1 MSKKRKGPARVR
13 AEPAPEKKL
22 RSVSWLCSPDAYEIL
37 TCNGYTSLAHNP
49 EIAAGVNEVATLI
62 GSMTIHLMANTERG
76 DVRVQN
82 GLSRLVDIAP
92 NRYMTRSGF
101 MSWIVRNLYLEGD
114 GNVFVWP
121 RTAGGYI
128 EELIPIPPSMATTL
142 PSPSGWGYTVLING
156 REYSPEELLHF
167 TLNQSSEF
175 PWLGE
180 GLRVVLKD
188 VAQTLRQAAATKKGF
203 MESKWKPSLI
213 VKVDGMVDEF
223 SGVTGRKKL
232 LQEYVQTGEAGEP
245 WIIPA
250 EQFDVQ
256 TVKPL
261 TLADLAI
268 SDSVTLD
275 KRTVA
280 SLIGVPPFVLGVGEF
295 DKDAWNN
302 FINGYLMPRATAMQ
316 QVFTKGLLYS
326 PDLYFRF
333 NPRSLYSY
341 SLEELAKVADDQ
353 YVRGIM
359 TGNEVRDWIGLTPLE
374 GLDELVIL
382 ENYIPRG
389 MIADQSKLQGGET

>member
-13 AEPAPEKKL
+13 AEPAPEKKP

-49 EIAAGVNEVATLI
+49 EIAAGVNTIASLI
-62 GSMTIHLMANTERG
+62 GSMTIHLMANTDKG
-76 DVRVQN
+76 DVRVTN
-82 GLSRLVDIAP
+82 GLSRLVDIVP
-92 NRYMTRSGF
+92 NRYMTRSAF

-121 RTAGGYI
+121 RTQGGWI
-128 EELIPIPPSMATTL
+128 EELIPIPPSMAMTL
-142 PSPSGWGYTVLING
+142 PDPSGWGYKVLING
-156 REYSPEELLHF
+156 REYAPEDVLHF
-167 TLNQSSEF
+167 TLNQSSQY

-188 VAQTLRQAAATKKGF
+188 VAQTLKQATATKKAF
-203 MESKWKPSLI
+203 MESKWKPSII
-213 VKVDGMVDEF
+213 VKVDGNVAEF
-223 SGVTGRKKL
+223 AGVSGRKKL
-232 LQEYVQTGEAGEP
+232 LNEYVASSEAGEP

-250 EQFDVQ
+250 EQFEVQ
-256 TVKPL
+256 SVKPL

-280 SLIGVPPFVLGVGEF
+280 SVLGVPPFVLGVGDFNKE
-295 DKDAWNN
+295 AWNN
-302 FINGYLMPRATAMQ
+302 FINSFIMPRATAIQ
-316 QVFTKGLLYS
+316 QVLTKGLLYS
-326 PDLYFRF
+326 QQMYFRF

-359 TGNEVRDWIGLTPLE
+359 TGNEVRDWLGMTPLE

>member
-13 AEPAPEKKL
+13 ADPAPQTNQK
-22 RSVSWLCSPDAYEIL
+22 SVAWLCSPDAYEIL

-49 EIAAGVNEVATLI
+49 EISAGINTVASLM
-62 GSMTIHLMANTERG
+62 GSMTIHLMENTERG
-76 DVRVQN
+76 DVRVKN

-92 NRYMTRSGF
+92 NRLMTRSAF
-101 MSWIVRNLYLEGD
+101 ISWIARTMYLEGD
-114 GNVFVWP
+114 GNAFVWP
-121 RTAGGYI
+121 RTQGGWI
-128 EELIPIPPSMATTL
+128 EELIPIPPSMATMI
-142 PSPSGWGYTVLING
+142 PDPSGWGYKVLING
-156 REYSPEELLHF
+156 REYSPDDVLHF
-167 TLNQSSEF
+167 PLNPSSEY
-175 PWLGE
+175 PWKGE

-188 VAQTLRQAAATKKGF
+188 VAQTLKQATATKKGF

-223 SGVTGRKKL
+223 SGKSGRKKL
-232 LQEYVQTGEAGEP
+232 LEEYVESGSAGEP

-250 EQFDVQ
+250 EQFEVQ
-256 TVKPL
+256 SVKPL

-280 SLIGVPPFVLGVGEF
+280 SVIGVPPFVLGVGDFNKE
-295 DKDAWNN
+295 AWNN
-302 FINGYLMPRATAMQ
+302 FINSRLMPRATSMQ
-316 QVFTKGLLYS
+316 QVLTKGLLYS
-326 PDLYFRF
+326 PNMYFRF
-333 NPRSLYSY
+333 NARSLYSY

-359 TGNEVRDWIGLTPLE
+359 TGNETRDWLGLTPLE

>member
-13 AEPAPEKKL
+13 AEPAPENKP

-49 EIAAGVNEVATLI
+49 EIAAGVNTIATLI
-62 GSMTIHLMANTERG
+62 GSMSIHLMENTERG
-76 DVRVQN
+76 DVRVKN

-92 NRYMTRSGF
+92 NRFMTRSAF
-101 MSWIVRNLYLEGD
+101 ISWIVRNLYLDAD

-121 RTAGGYI
+121 RTQGGWI
-128 EELIPIPPSMATTL
+128 EELIPIPPSMATMI
-142 PSPSGWGYTVLING
+142 PDPSGWGYKVLING
-156 REYSPEELLHF
+156 REYSPDDVLHF
-167 TLNQSSEF
+167 PLNPSSEY
-175 PWLGE
+175 PWKGE

-188 VAQTLRQAAATKKGF
+188 VAQTLKQAAATKKGF

-213 VKVDGMVDEF
+213 VKVDANVDAF
-223 SGVTGRKKL
+223 SSVSGRQKL
-232 LQEYVQTGEAGEP
+232 MNEYVSSTEAGAP
-245 WIIPA
+245 WIIPG
-250 EQFDVQ
+250 EQLDVQ
-256 TVKPL
+256 SVKPL

-280 SLIGVPPFVLGVGEF
+280 SVLGVPPFVLGVGEF
-295 DKDAWNN
+295 DKEAWNN
-302 FINGYLMPRATAMQ
+302 FVNSFLMPRATAIQ
-316 QVFTKGLLYS
+316 QVLTKGLLYS
-326 PDLYFRF
+326 PNMYFRF

-353 YVRGIM
+353 FVRGIM
-359 TGNEVRDWIGLTPLE
+359 TGNEARDWLGLTPLE

>member
-13 AEPAPEKKL
+13 AEPAPEKKP

-76 DVRVQN
+76 DIRVQN